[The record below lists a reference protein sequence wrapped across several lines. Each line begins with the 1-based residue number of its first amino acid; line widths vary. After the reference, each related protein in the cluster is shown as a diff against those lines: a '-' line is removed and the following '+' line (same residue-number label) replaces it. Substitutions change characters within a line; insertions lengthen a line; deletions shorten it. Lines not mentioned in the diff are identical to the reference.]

1 MEEQKKEKKQLKIS
15 LGTAILLFIII
26 LLIVA
31 MVVVVVYF
39 KNEKPNAVESKVGDT
54 EVTDTKKAFK

>member
-1 MEEQKKEKKQLKIS
+1 MEEQNKEKKQLKIS

-31 MVVVVVYF
+31 MVVVAVYF
-39 KNEKPNAVESKVGDT
+39 KNEKPNTVETKVDDT
-54 EVTDTKKAFK
+54 